1 MERNITNHLVTEY
14 INGFYVPA
22 TPELGQL
29 REKSEAERVPIIL
42 KETED
47 FLNVFLK
54 ITAPK
59 RILEIGCAVGYSAMF
74 FSECCGAQVVTIEK
88 DPEVAETA
96 ASNIAR
102 LGYSDRIRVEQGD
115 GEEAVN
121 RLIEAGEEPFDLVF
135 IDAAKRHYKRF
146 LEASLPLCR
155 PGAIIVSD
163 NVLIKGCTASDQ
175 YDPTGKFKTNIRKMR
190 EYLEFITHDERMD
203 TTVMSC
209 GDGLS
214 ISKLK

>member
-1 MERNITNHLVTEY
+1 
-14 INGFYVPA
+14 
-22 TPELGQL
+22 
-29 REKSEAERVPIIL
+29 
-42 KETED
+42 
-47 FLNVFLK
+47 
-54 ITAPK
+54 
-59 RILEIGCAVGYSAMF
+59 
-74 FSECCGAQVVTIEK
+74 
-88 DPEVAETA
+88 ETA

-135 IDAAKRHYKRF
+135 IDAAKSHYKRF